1 MNDIERKKY
10 ATHIEKLSD
19 IDLIREISQYPKTWS
34 DERKIIE
41 EEQERRRA
49 LLQQSPEYLKGL
61 IEVYDNVIKKYK
73 EIGVDY
79 RPPYIYTLMKYRLRN
94 AQETEEMR
102 RGK

>member
-49 LLQQSPEYLKGL
+49 LLQQSPEYLILYHKSFF
-61 IEVYDNVIKKYK
+61 VIVS
-73 EIGVDY
+73 IIVFS
-79 RPPYIYTLMKYRLRN
+79 L
-94 AQETEEMR
+94 
-102 RGK
+102 